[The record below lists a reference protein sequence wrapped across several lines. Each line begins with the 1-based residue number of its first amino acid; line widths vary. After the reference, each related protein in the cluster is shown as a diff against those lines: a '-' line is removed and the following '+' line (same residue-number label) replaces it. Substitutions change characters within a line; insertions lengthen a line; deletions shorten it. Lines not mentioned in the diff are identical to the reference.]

1 MRSSASLLL
10 AVGVACAASAA
21 EQEPVRPLSAT
32 RFVQSFNFEER
43 DNNPNP
49 VPKNWTRVYDPA
61 EDANG
66 KARRPQ
72 LPRWNQAE
80 LAFADAGHPCAG
92 GQGCVRLPTGGGST
106 RLVLEPGVVPVFV
119 GADYRVLAKV
129 QTRDLRH
136 ARARVLIRFLERD
149 GSPITASERTTEL
162 ITSPDGWTPVVLEVV
177 GEFPR
182 AAFLQIQLDLLQP
195 NQFPHLAD
203 PAQVALPED
212 YTGSAYFDDVDV
224 VQLPRAEITTSE
236 PQNIAVWPD
245 VPELVTRI
253 RDLTGEKLSA
263 RIETF
268 DAEGD
273 LIDTVERP
281 IAGAERMT
289 HRPKVTELGWYRSV
303 MTVHADGVPI
313 GVDSVD
319 FGVVPSHATSR
330 GNAGPAASR
339 SARAMSSDRKSFGII
354 AGPLPDRILESI
366 GHLPKRIGTGTLSL
380 DATDESTAANSPLAR
395 AVNDALEEWQ
405 DITLQ
410 VTRLRITSAA
420 ADRPL
425 NALGT
430 SKDALAAIEPLL
442 DRFGQRVRR
451 FQFAKA
457 GDDGWFWEPEIYDPQ
472 GVARTL
478 GRYVS
483 GPIVS
488 MPMRVDRTPWIST
501 NDSIDAVFF
510 VPYGMTPAAVGETV
524 RAIAPK
530 PPPAGERQ
538 SITLAFECA
547 PEGILSPRASAGD
560 LVRRAIEAW
569 VASPVA
575 IPNMAVIEPWSIL
588 GPRRPQLM
596 PRAEL
601 VAWRSVTDRLIDRRI
616 VAQFPSPPGTKAYL
630 LGPTSSAPAGTT
642 GAIVAWN
649 ESADVHTAFLD
660 GFFGSGGIRLV
671 DIFGN
676 DKTNTAPTALARP
689 GRASSGMRVA
699 LSQEPVFIEGVDTA
713 LAQFLSDFQLQ
724 PESIEPG
731 AASGDHQIILRNPFP
746 TGIAG
751 TITLLSPSR
760 EESVGSTRE
769 WKVNPRVM
777 RFSAS
782 PGETISLPLAI
793 AAGSGLELGPQA
805 FVFQVDLSAQV
816 QYPRLEV
823 KRDLHVGLSNV
834 RVNLSY
840 RIQDNDDVVLEV
852 ALANIS
858 DAPLNMAITAFAPD
872 QARQTGTVSNLP
884 PSNQSIRRF
893 VYSGLAPKLRGK
905 RLSISLLDADSS
917 VRVASSIVVE

>member
-1 MRSSASLLL
+1 MRRSAILLL
-10 AVGVACAASAA
+10 VAGMACAAVAA
-21 EQEPVRPLSAT
+21 DPEPVRPLSAT

-43 DNNPNP
+43 NSNPNP
-49 VPKNWTRVYDPA
+49 VPKNWSRVYDAA
-61 EDANG
+61 EAADG

-72 LPRWNQAE
+72 FPRWNQAE

-92 GQGCVRLPTGGGST
+92 GEGCVRLPTGGGST
-106 RLVLEPGVVPVFV
+106 RLVLDPGVVPVFV

-129 QTRDLRH
+129 QTKDLRH

-149 GSPITASERTTEL
+149 GTPITASEKTSEL
-162 ITSPDGWTPVVLEVV
+162 IASPDAWTPVVLEVV

-182 AAFLQIQLDLLQP
+182 AAFLQVQLDLLQP
-195 NQFPHLAD
+195 NQFSHLAD

-212 YTGSAYFDDVDV
+212 YAGSAYFDDVDV

-253 RDLTGEKLSA
+253 RDLTGEQLSA

-268 DAEGD
+268 DAEGNLVD
-273 LIDTVERP
+273 SIERA
-281 IAGAERMT
+281 IAGAEKVS
-289 HRPKVTELGWYRSV
+289 HVPKVTRLGWYRSV
-303 MTVHADGVPI
+303 MTVSADGLPI

-319 FGVVPSHATSR
+319 FGIVPSHATSR
-330 GNAGPAASR
+330 GTNGPAASR
-339 SARAMSSDRKSFGII
+339 SARSLSSDRKHFGLI
-354 AGPLPDRILESI
+354 AGPLPDRILELI
-366 GHLPKRIGTGTLSL
+366 GQLPKRIGTGTLSL
-380 DATDESTAANSPLAR
+380 DATAESTAANAPLAR
-395 AVNDALEEWQ
+395 AVNEALEEWQ

-425 NALGT
+425 SALSS
-430 SKDALAAIEPLL
+430 SKEALAAIEPLL

-501 NDSIDAVFF
+501 NETIDAVFF
-510 VPYGMTPAAVGETV
+510 VPYAMTPGAVGEVV

-547 PEGILSPRASAGD
+547 PEGFLSPRASAGD

-575 IPNMAVIEPWSIL
+575 VPNMAVIEPWSVL

-601 VAWRSVTDRLIDRRI
+601 IAWRSVTDRLIDRRI

-630 LGPTSSAPAGTT
+630 LGPTSAAPTGTT

-649 ESADVHTAFLD
+649 ESADAHDAVLE
-660 GFFGSGGIRLV
+660 GFFGSGGIRTL

-676 DKTNTAPTALARP
+676 EKADLPPVAPNRP
-689 GRASSGMRVA
+689 GRGSSGTRVA

-724 PESIEPG
+724 PETIEPG

-760 EESVGSTRE
+760 EESAGTTRE

-777 RFSAS
+777 RFSAA
-782 PGETISLPLAI
+782 PGEQVSLPLAI

-805 FVFQVDLSAQV
+805 FIFQVELSAQV

-858 DAPLNMAITAFAPD
+858 EVPLNMAITAFAPD

-893 VYSGLAPKLRGK
+893 LYPGLAPKLRGK
-905 RLSISLLDADSS
+905 RLSISLLDVDSA
-917 VRVASSIVVE
+917 VRVASSIEIE